1 MYHQVMLVPQVPE
14 EVRIKQ
20 WAMCETIH
28 RESRLGTDSELR
40 HAGPRRHADG
50 HGSGEGDEDGEGEHN
65 DSDADSE
72 FGNDPEVPEFVE
84 HLDADLLAVK
94 PQLMK
99 LIKGKKGRRE
109 TYGLTCVVL

>member
-1 MYHQVMLVPQVPE
+1 VPE

-28 RESRLGTDSELR
+28 RESRLGTDPDSELR
-40 HAGPRRHADG
+40 HAGPRGHADG
-50 HGSGEGDEDGEGEHN
+50 HGGGESDEDGEGDESGDGEN
-65 DSDADSE
+65 DDSDADSE
-72 FGNDPEVPEFVE
+72 FGSDPEVPEFVE